1 MLRRS
6 GTDHLGEGREAD
18 PHQLAAGAL
27 LGLLLQQRLVADRLE
42 RLVERLVIVAAVV
55 GESECGS
62 VGELLFLHEVLPPQL
77 HRVDAELVG
86 KDVHRALDRVTGFG
100 HAERAAI
107 GDASR
112 RLVREVGVHLG
123 VRDGHVVAAGN
134 DTEHAGWVLRRVG
147 RGVEGTVIGVGR
159 DAKRGELAVGGR
171 TKLDVHVVVARKP
184 RRRQVLRPGLD
195 PLHRPAQLQRAN
207 DGTDIPRVHR
217 DFVTETATQVGRHHV
232 DLVLRDAGYDRDR
245 RSVDMRRLGCHVE
258 LQATHG
264 VEVRHASTGFERRGM
279 AALKPH
285 ALTYSLRTAFER
297 TRRPVPVPDLP
308 MEDVVGLFLAI
319 RPQDHFILLRRRR
332 IGHDREGRVVDLHG
346 LGAVHGGTP
355 RFAKDRGDFLVLE
368 EDLADRQHHLF
379 VEPVECREPS
389 EACGL
394 EVLAGDHGL
403 DPGNLHRLADV
414 DRLDLGVR
422 VGAPHECQVQHPRQ
436 GHVVDVVSLALEETR
451 ILLALHGDA
460 EGVSGLGVDAHSF
473 PLGHLP
479 AAAG

>member
-6 GTDHLGEGREAD
+6 GTDDLGEGREAD
-18 PHQLAAGAL
+18 AHQLAASAL

-55 GESECGS
+55 GESECGA

-207 DGTDIPRVHR
+207 DGADIAR
-217 DFVTETATQVGRHHV
+217 DTPGLCYRNRRPGRATSRGSCPPGCRLRSRSPFGRHE
-232 DLVLRDAGYDRDR
+232 APGM
-245 RSVDMRRLGCHVE
+245 S
-258 LQATHG
+258 
-264 VEVRHASTGFERRGM
+264 RG
-279 AALKPH
+279 
-285 ALTYSLRTAFER
+285 
-297 TRRPVPVPDLP
+297 
-308 MEDVVGLFLAI
+308 I
-319 RPQDHFILLRRRR
+319 
-332 IGHDREGRVVDLHG
+332 
-346 LGAVHGGTP
+346 
-355 RFAKDRGDFLVLE
+355 
-368 EDLADRQHHLF
+368 
-379 VEPVECREPS
+379 
-389 EACGL
+389 
-394 EVLAGDHGL
+394 AGD
-403 DPGNLHRLADV
+403 PWCRSAPRIHR
-414 DRLDLGVR
+414 VR
-422 VGAPHECQVQHPRQ
+422 AARDGSAETTC
-436 GHVVDVVSLALEETR
+436 VDVFASDCFRAH
-451 ILLALHGDA
+451 AP
-460 EGVSGLGVDAHSF
+460 SGPCPRPPNGRCGWSF
-473 PLGHLP
+473 SRDP
-479 AAAG
+479 AAGSLHPSST